1 MFEVV
6 FWYEKVAETLILDT
20 WDNKLLFL
28 YVLTF
33 LVYVDYFENV
43 IFFCVETK
51 NMKGSNDQEW

>member
-33 LVYVDYFENV
+33 LVYVNYFEKV